1 MPAINL
7 PNNQSAILYS
17 RDEISERTA
26 RSISRA
32 YMKAAGAAAKLVSLG
47 FNENDPDSWSVFSG
61 ISDEDRDDL
70 DGYQA
75 ALIVGMVQSW
85 SLGDLPT
92 PESALDLPKNIF
104 DALATACSDEFNKVI
119 DTEPNLDPKAP
130 TAD

>member
-7 PNNQSAILYS
+7 PNNQSAILYG

-26 RSISRA
+26 RSISRS
-32 YMKAAGAAAKLVSLG
+32 YMKAAGAAATLVKLG
-47 FNENDPDSWSVFSG
+47 FDESNPDSWSVFSNLED
-61 ISDEDRDDL
+61 SDRDSL

-92 PESALDLPKNIF
+92 LESALDLPKNVF
-104 DALATACSDEFNKVI
+104 DALATACADEFNGTVN
-119 DTEPNLDPKAP
+119 TEPSLDPKAP

>member
-7 PNNQSAILYS
+7 PNNQSAILYG

-26 RSISRA
+26 RSISRS
-32 YMKAAGAAAKLVSLG
+32 YMKAAGAAATLDKLG
-47 FNENDPDSWSVFSG
+47 FDESNPDSWSVFSNLED
-61 ISDEDRDDL
+61 SDRDSL

-92 PESALDLPKNIF
+92 LESALDLPKNVF
-104 DALATACSDEFNKVI
+104 DALATACADEFNGVI
-119 DTEPNLDPKAP
+119 NTEPSLDPKAP

>member
-47 FNENDPDSWSVFSG
+47 FNENDPDSWAVFSG

-119 DTEPNLDPKAP
+119 DIEPNLDPKAP